1 MPGTGRQSQF
11 FRSRI
16 ARKPVDYIKHRS
28 PVIGPPEKP
37 RLGESPGSRSGWYF
51 AFPPETTNLAF
62 TGNTHHKQQNGI
74 QKQDKHSTRPNSLVH
89 HPSPT
94 LSSESWHR
102 QGLLK
107 SKPDISSLLSCMG
120 YTDIEYCRNQA
131 KLCY

>member
-51 AFPPETTNLAF
+51 AFSPETTNLAF
-62 TGNTHHKQQNGI
+62 TGNTLTTSSKTEYRNKTNTQPGQTALFIILLQPYLQSPGI
-74 QKQDKHSTRPNSLVH
+74 GRA
-89 HPSPT
+89 
-94 LSSESWHR
+94 
-102 QGLLK
+102 
-107 SKPDISSLLSCMG
+107 
-120 YTDIEYCRNQA
+120 Y
-131 KLCY
+131 